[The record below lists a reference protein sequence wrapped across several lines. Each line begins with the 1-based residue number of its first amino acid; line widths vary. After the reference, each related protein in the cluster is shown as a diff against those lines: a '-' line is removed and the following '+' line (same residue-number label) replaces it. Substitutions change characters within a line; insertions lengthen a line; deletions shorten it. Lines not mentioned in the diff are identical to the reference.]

1 MEDRDRWN
9 EMFVRHVTELCEIV
23 NATLIVEQQRED
35 VKSCIMSIL
44 VDGLMGRPL
53 GNCGKSGMHEPDR
66 YPRWISASCTTISM
80 GSYGSHIRASRRM
93 PRKKPDSRSD
103 SFLTIRRNFRDGQ
116 KEFEANYPT
125 VRPELGKVLTEVRT
139 KWQNE
144 LPKFRNNVVEH
155 PKADQT
161 AAAVNYLDDALADSA
176 PMPDAMLMDLG
187 SGRRERL

>member
-1 MEDRDRWN
+1 
-9 EMFVRHVTELCEIV
+9 
-23 NATLIVEQQRED
+23 
-35 VKSCIMSIL
+35 
-44 VDGLMGRPL
+44 
-53 GNCGKSGMHEPDR
+53 
-66 YPRWISASCTTISM
+66 M

-161 AAAVNYLDDALADSA
+161 TAAVNYLDDALADSA